1 MNETAAERS
10 AAIRRSYF
18 RWPQTR
24 DPRWMMIGIHTTF
37 NILGQTVLNFA
48 ILPSQIACAVL
59 CCSGWDMVFHR
70 TFYGKWIVPKSGL
83 ITGLGMALLLRGP
96 GFYPFLFAGTLS
108 IASKHLLK
116 IRGKHIWNP
125 STFGITLALLWVPG
139 TTFIS
144 AQWGR
149 SAAIVWVILNLGM
162 LVMYR
167 VRRFDVVITFS
178 AAYFLSWMAWV
189 LTNGYGVN
197 DYAFWRAYHLAMTP
211 AALIFTF
218 FMITDP
224 RTSPATRPGRIIY
237 CVATAVLAVW
247 FTVNNQPG
255 LFYSLFIV
263 LAFVPLLDWLL
274 VGRSLREVVTAP
286 FRHDTP
292 QVAG

>member
-1 MNETAAERS
+1 VNQTAAAHSEE
-10 AAIRRSYF
+10 IRRSYF
-18 RWPQTR
+18 RWPQRR
-24 DPRWMMIGIHTTF
+24 DPRWVMIGIHTTF
-37 NILGQTVLNFA
+37 NILGQTVLGFA

-59 CCSGWDMVFHR
+59 CCSGWDMLFHR
-70 TFYGKWIVPKSGL
+70 TFYGKWIIPKSGL

-125 STFGITLALLWVPG
+125 STFGIAAALLWVPG

-162 LVMYR
+162 LIMYR

-178 AAYFLSWMAWV
+178 AAYFLSWLAWV
-189 LTNGYGVN
+189 LTNGYGLN
-197 DYAFWRAYHLAMTP
+197 DYGLWRAYNLAMTP

-237 CVATAVLAVW
+237 CVATAILAVW
-247 FTVNNQPG
+247 FNVNGQPG
-255 LFYSLFIV
+255 LFYALFIV
-263 LAFVPLLDWLL
+263 LCFVPLLDWLL
-274 VGRSLREVVTAP
+274 VGRSLRSYLP
-286 FRHDTP
+286 RLRRHDTP
-292 QVAG
+292 QAAT

>member
-1 MNETAAERS
+1 VNETAAQRS
-10 AAIRRSYF
+10 ARIRRSYF
-18 RWPQTR
+18 RWPQRR
-24 DPRWMMIGIHTTF
+24 DPRWVMIGIHSVF
-37 NILGQTVLNFA
+37 NILGQTVLGFA

-59 CCSGWDMVFHR
+59 CCSFWDMLFHR

-96 GFYPFLFAGTLS
+96 GFYPFLFAGTTA
-108 IASKHLLK
+108 IASKHLFK

-162 LVMYR
+162 LIMYR
-167 VRRFDVVITFS
+167 VRRVDVVVAFS
-178 AAYFLSWMAWV
+178 AAYFGCWGIWA
-189 LTNGYGVN
+189 LTNGFLFDSYG
-197 DYAFWRAYHLAMTP
+197 FWRTYNLAMTP

-224 RTSPATRPGRIIY
+224 RTSPATRAGRMIY
-237 CVATAVLAVW
+237 CVATAILAVW
-247 FTVNNQPG
+247 FTVNGQPG
-255 LFYSLFIV
+255 LFYGLFIV
-263 LAFVPLLDWLL
+263 LCFVPLLDWLL
-274 VGRSLREVVTAP
+274 VGRSLRSYLP
-286 FRHDTP
+286 WQGRHDTP
-292 QVAG
+292 QAAT

>member
-1 MNETAAERS
+1 
-10 AAIRRSYF
+10 
-18 RWPQTR
+18 
-24 DPRWMMIGIHTTF
+24 MIGIHTTF
-37 NILGQTVLNFA
+37 NILGQTVLGFA
-48 ILPSQIACAVL
+48 ILPSQIVCAVI
-59 CCSGWDMVFHR
+59 CCSGWDMLFHR

-125 STFGITLALLWVPG
+125 STFGITFALLWIPG

-162 LVMYR
+162 LIMYR
-167 VRRFDVVITFS
+167 VRRLDVVVSFS
-178 AAYFLSWMAWV
+178 LAYFGSWGVWA
-189 LTNGYGVN
+189 LTNGFLFDSYG
-197 DYAFWRAYHLAMTP
+197 FWRTYNLAVTP

-224 RTSPATRPGRIIY
+224 RTSPATHTGRIIY
-237 CVATAVLAVW
+237 SVATAVLAVW
-247 FTVNNQPG
+247 FTVNGQPG
-255 LFYSLFIV
+255 LFYGLFIV
-263 LAFVPLLDWLL
+263 LCFVPLLDWLL
-274 VGRSLREVVTAP
+274 VGRSLRSYLPRAG
-286 FRHDTP
+286 RHDRP
-292 QVAG
+292 QAAT